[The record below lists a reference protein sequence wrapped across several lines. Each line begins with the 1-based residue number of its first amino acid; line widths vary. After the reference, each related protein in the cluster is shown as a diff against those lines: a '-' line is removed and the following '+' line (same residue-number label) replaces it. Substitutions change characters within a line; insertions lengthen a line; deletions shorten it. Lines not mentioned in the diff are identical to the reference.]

1 MRKNHSFSVGLFLVC
16 ISVPWLLPQDEQAQ
30 RLQRIR
36 YCEDVPNGKAPVTQR
51 ADYTWKM

>member
-16 ISVPWLLPQDEQAQ
+16 IAVPWLLPQDEHAQ

-36 YCEDVPNGKAPVTQR
+36 DCSNIPDSKTHESTRV
-51 ADYTWKM
+51 DYTWKM

>member
-16 ISVPWLLPQDEQAQ
+16 ISVPWFIPQDEQAQ
-30 RLQRIR
+30 RYQRIR
-36 YCEDVPNGKAPVTQR
+36 YCEELPGAKTPETTR